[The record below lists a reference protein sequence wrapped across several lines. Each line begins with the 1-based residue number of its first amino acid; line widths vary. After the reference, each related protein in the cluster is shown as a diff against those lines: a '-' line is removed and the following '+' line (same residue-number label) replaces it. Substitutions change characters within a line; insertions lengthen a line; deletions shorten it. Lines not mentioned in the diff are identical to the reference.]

1 MARAAAA
8 LIDLDALR
16 HNLQRV
22 REAAPG
28 RHVMAIIK
36 ANGYGHGM
44 VRVARVLARADTS
57 ADAFGVAS
65 IDEAIVLR
73 EAGIET
79 PITLLEGFFE
89 AQELALIQRYRLGV
103 VIHHAAQLDILEAH
117 PLSTPIPTWLKIDS
131 GMHRLGFAPGKAQDA
146 WRRLKAC
153 RWVANPIRLM
163 THLASADDRYSTQ
176 TLTQLECFHAAIS
189 GMEGERGIA
198 NSAGILGWP
207 QTHAEWVRPG
217 IMLYGASPFVDGA
230 AVGDL
235 KPVMTLTSKLISV
248 NRFKK
253 GDAIGYAASWVCPQ
267 DMPVG
272 VVAIGYGDG
281 YPRHAAPGTP
291 VLVNGKRVPL
301 IGRVSMD
308 MVTVDLSSQP
318 GAQIGDPVTLWGQGL
333 PVEEVARCAST
344 IPYQL
349 LCGVTQR
356 VRIVES
362 GEKND

>member
-16 HNLQRV
+16 HNLRRV

-44 VRVARVLARADTS
+44 VRVARALASADAS

-131 GMHRLGFAPGKAQDA
+131 GMHRLGFAPAKAQDA

-163 THLASADDRYSTQ
+163 THLASADDRHSSQ
-176 TLTQLECFHAAIS
+176 TLRQLECFSAAIA
-189 GMEGERGIA
+189 GIEGERGIA

-207 QTHAEWVRPG
+207 QTHADWVRPG
-217 IMLYGASPFVDGA
+217 IMLYGVSPFIDGVAMDDVQGCTNAAGAGCAGA
-230 AVGDL
+230 ADDL

-248 NRFKK
+248 NHFKK
-253 GDAIGYAASWVCPQ
+253 GDAIGYAASWRWCSASSLP
-267 DMPVG
+267 MPW
-272 VVAIGYGDG
+272 
-281 YPRHAAPGTP
+281 R
-291 VLVNGKRVPL
+291 
-301 IGRVSMD
+301 
-308 MVTVDLSSQP
+308 
-318 GAQIGDPVTLWGQGL
+318 
-333 PVEEVARCAST
+333 
-344 IPYQL
+344 
-349 LCGVTQR
+349 
-356 VRIVES
+356 
-362 GEKND
+362 

>member
-1 MARAAAA
+1 MARAATA

-28 RHVMAIIK
+28 RYVMAIIK

-44 VRVARVLARADTS
+44 VRVARAMAN

-89 AQELALIQRYRLGV
+89 AQELALIQHHRLGV

-131 GMHRLGFAPGKAQDA
+131 GMHRLGFAPEKAQDA

-163 THLASADDRYSTQ
+163 THLASADDRHSPQ
-176 TLTQLECFHAAIS
+176 TLRQLECFSAAIA
-189 GMEGERGIA
+189 GIEGERGIA

-207 QTHAEWVRPG
+207 QTHADWVRPG
-217 IMLYGASPFVDGA
+217 IMLYGVSPFIDGVAVDDG
-230 AVGDL
+230 L
-235 KPVMTLTSKLISV
+235 KLVMTLTSKLISV

-253 GDAIGYAASWVCPQ
+253 ADAIGYAASWVCPQ

-308 MVTVDLSSQP
+308 MISVDLSSQP
-318 GAQIGDPVTLWGQGL
+318 SAQIGDPVTLWGQGL
-333 PVEEVARCAST
+333 PVEEVAHCAST

-356 VRIVES
+356 VKIVES
-362 GEKND
+362 GERYDP